1 MAQSYKSTIAFGVV
15 YIPIT
20 LHACVKSN
28 DISFNT
34 LYKKTGERIKYKK
47 TCANCPINLSN
58 DDIVKGYQYE
68 KDKYVILTDKEI
80 NDIKSKRD
88 KSIEILEF
96 VNLNEIDPIYFDKSY
111 YVKHEGAENAFNLIL
126 KAIEEE
132 NKVGIATTVL
142 GTKEQLVAVRVIG
155 GQMILYT
162 MHFYDEVQANPVKK
176 AEVKVNENE
185 LNLAKS
191 IIDNMTSVF
200 MPQKYKNRYRQKLLE
215 AIQSKINGKEIKSK
229 ESVVKSSNVINIMD
243 ALKKSVELSK
253 KKATKKAK
261 NVKKIQAE

>member
-20 LHACVKSN
+20 LHACVKNN

-34 LYKKTGERIKYKK
+34 LHKKTGERIKYKK
-47 TCANCPINLSN
+47 TCENCPANLSK

-80 NDIKSKRD
+80 DDIKSKRD

-96 VNLNEIDPIYFDKSY
+96 VDLKQIDPIYFDKSY
-111 YVKHEGAENAFNLIL
+111 YVKPNGAENAFNLIL

-132 NKVGIATTVL
+132 NKVGVATTVL
-142 GTKEQLVAVRVIG
+142 GTKEQLVAIRVIG

-162 MHFYDEVQANPVKK
+162 MHFYDEVQTSPVKK
-176 AEVKVNENE
+176 TEIKVNENE
-185 LNLAKS
+185 LKLAKS
-191 IIDNMTSVF
+191 IINNMTSAF
-200 MPQKYKNRYRQKLLE
+200 MPQKYKNNYREKLLV
-215 AIQSKINGKEIKSK
+215 AIQSKLNGNEIKSK
-229 ESVVKSSNVINIMD
+229 ETVVKPNNVINIMD
-243 ALKKSVELSK
+243 ALKKSIELSK
-253 KKATKKAK
+253 KKKT
-261 NVKKIQAE
+261 VKKVKKEAQVK